1 MLWAPPTTALLLFE
15 REEKGRDF
23 AEQSPAS
30 LSKKGF
36 GSVKG
41 GAMHCKMVF
50 KKFPKDRKRAALPIL
65 FLQRMGEFCLD
76 GA

>member
-23 AEQSPAS
+23 AEQSPAY

-41 GAMHCKMVF
+41 GAMF
-50 KKFPKDRKRAALPIL
+50 SKKSRRIGSARRFRSFFATDGGIL
-65 FLQRMGEFCLD
+65 S
-76 GA
+76 